1 MKIKYAENYNPRH
14 IPCILRIN
22 EIIADDLKISVLFST
37 GENRWLDYQ
46 DIFTNIWKS
55 KPSDFE
61 YPLRDPKEFKKVI
74 LEDRTLTWYN
84 IKIESTNLK
93 GKRVVY
99 PYQAGPDT
107 LYDLSYPDDTRNI
120 NIGEM
125 LRLWRTSA
133 ELTQAEVARR
143 SGTSRSYITK
153 IEAGR
158 QDIEL
163 GTLSRIVQATFGK
176 SLNITLK

>member
-1 MKIKYAENYNPRH
+1 MNITLVEKYNPR
-14 IPCILRIN
+14 ILPSILRIN
-22 EIIADDLKISVLFST
+22 EVIEKKLMISVLFST
-37 GENRWLDYQ
+37 GENMWLDFN
-46 DIFTNIWKS
+46 DIFNNVWKS
-55 KPSDFE
+55 TAKDFE
-61 YPLRDPKEFKKVI
+61 YPLKDSKEFKKVI
-74 LEDRTLTWYN
+74 LEEGTLTWKN
-84 IKIESTNLK
+84 IQVPWTNLK
-93 GKRVVY
+93 GEKEIDPFAV
-99 PYQAGPDT
+99 GPDT
-107 LYDLSYPDDTRNI
+107 LYELSYPYDNRNI

>member
-1 MKIKYAENYNPRH
+1 MD
-14 IPCILRIN
+14 LR
-22 EIIADDLKISVLFST
+22 AGKV
-37 GENRWLDYQ
+37 
-46 DIFTNIWKS
+46 
-55 KPSDFE
+55 KPP
-61 YPLRDPKEFKKVI
+61 YKP
-74 LEDRTLTWYN
+74 
-84 IKIESTNLK
+84 
-93 GKRVVY
+93 VV
-99 PYQAGPDT
+99 AG
-107 LYDLSYPDDTRNI
+107 PDDTRNI

>member
-1 MKIKYAENYNPRH
+1 M
-14 IPCILRIN
+14 
-22 EIIADDLKISVLFST
+22 
-37 GENRWLDYQ
+37 
-46 DIFTNIWKS
+46 
-55 KPSDFE
+55 
-61 YPLRDPKEFKKVI
+61 
-74 LEDRTLTWYN
+74 TWHN
-84 IKIESTNLK
+84 IKIEYTNLK
-93 GKRVVY
+93 GKKVVY
-99 PYQAGPDT
+99 PFQAGPDT

>member
-1 MKIKYAENYNPRH
+1 MIIKYAENYSPRILPH
-14 IPCILRIN
+14 VLRIN
-22 EIIADDLKISVLFST
+22 EVIQSKLMVSVLFSN
-37 GENRWLDYQ
+37 GENRWLDFNE
-46 DIFTNIWKS
+46 IFNNVWKS
-55 KPSDFE
+55 TPCDFE
-61 YPLRDPKEFKKVI
+61 YPLKDPKEFKKVT
-74 LEDRTLTWYN
+74 LEEGTLTWHN
-84 IKIESTNLK
+84 VLIPGVNLK
-93 GKRVVY
+93 GKEKFY
-99 PYQAGPDT
+99 PYGPGPDT
-107 LYDLSYPDDTRNI
+107 LYELSYPDDTRNI

-133 ELTQAEVARR
+133 ELTQAEVAKR